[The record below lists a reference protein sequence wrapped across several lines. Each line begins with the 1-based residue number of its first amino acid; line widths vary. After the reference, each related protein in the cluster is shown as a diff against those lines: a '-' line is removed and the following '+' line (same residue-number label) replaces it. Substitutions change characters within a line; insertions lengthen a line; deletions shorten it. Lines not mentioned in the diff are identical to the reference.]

1 MSVRSAWRLVAGLLV
16 LIVLTVVATSAAT
29 AAGSKP
35 ASLRVTAKTQTTVS
49 LAWDSFGN
57 SDYVL
62 HFWKDGNWVKV
73 TLPRTQTTYTWTGL
87 LPNVEYFFWVKSGT
101 SASNSIIVKT
111 DPDLTPPSAPGNLR
125 IGTVTA
131 SQISLA
137 WDASTDDTGIR
148 EYRVSVSPQQG
159 NLVWTGPTSATLVGL
174 APSTEFTFTVSAQ
187 DFGYHLSPPSNEV
200 SATTAASTD
209 TTPPTAPTN
218 LHVSNE
224 DGCGEVDVRW
234 TQSTDDQDPQSAIRY
249 RIFINGE
256 PDPVGFD
263 AIGTGRAITYG
274 VVDGLNTFVLRAF
287 DSAGNASAPSNSF
300 PLEVNIC

>member
-1 MSVRSAWRLVAGLLV
+1 MSVRSAWRLIAGLLV

-29 AAGSKP
+29 AARNP
-35 ASLRVTAKTQTTVS
+35 ANLRVTAKTQTTVS

-73 TLPRTQTTYTWTGL
+73 TLPRTQRTYTWTGL

-101 SASNSIIVKT
+101 SASNSVMVKT
-111 DPDLTPPSAPGNLR
+111 DPDLTPPSAPGNLTT
-125 IGTVTA
+125 GTVTA

-159 NLVWTGPTSATLVGL
+159 NLVWTGPTSAKLVGL
-174 APSTEFTFTVSAQ
+174 APSTEYTFTVTAQ
-187 DFGYHLSPPSNEV
+187 DFGYHLSPPSNEA

-218 LHVSNE
+218 LRVSDE
-224 DGCGEVDVRW
+224 DGCGEVELRW
-234 TQSTDDQDPQSAIRY
+234 TQSTDDPDPQSAIRY

-263 AIGTGRAITYG
+263 PIGTGRAITYG
-274 VVDGLNTFVLRAF
+274 VVDGENTFVLSAV
-287 DSAGNASAPSNSF
+287 DSAGNVSAPSNSY
-300 PLEVNIC
+300 PIQLNIC

>member
-1 MSVRSAWRLVAGLLV
+1 MSVRFAWRLIAGLLV

-29 AAGSKP
+29 AARNP
-35 ASLRVTAKTQTTVS
+35 ANLRVTAKTQTTVS
-49 LAWDSFGN
+49 LAWDSFGS

-73 TLPRTQTTYTWTGL
+73 TLPRTQRSYTWTGL
-87 LPNVEYFFWVKSGT
+87 LPNVEYFFWIKSGN
-101 SASNSIIVKT
+101 SAGNSVMVKT
-111 DPDLTPPSAPGNLR
+111 DPDLTPPSAPENLR
-125 IGTVTA
+125 TGTVTA

-174 APSTEFTFTVSAQ
+174 APSTEFTFTVTAQ
-187 DFGYHLSPPSNEV
+187 DFGYHLSLPSNEA

-209 TTPPTAPTN
+209 TTPPTAPTT
-218 LHVSNE
+218 LHVSDE
-224 DGCGEVDVRW
+224 DGCGEVELRW
-234 TQSTDDQDPQSAIRY
+234 TQSTDNQDPQSAIRY

-263 AIGTGRAITYG
+263 AIGTGRWITYG
-274 VVDGLNTFVLRAF
+274 VVDGTNTFVLRAI
-287 DSAGNASAPSNSF
+287 DSAGNVSAPSNSY
-300 PLEVNIC
+300 PIQLNIC